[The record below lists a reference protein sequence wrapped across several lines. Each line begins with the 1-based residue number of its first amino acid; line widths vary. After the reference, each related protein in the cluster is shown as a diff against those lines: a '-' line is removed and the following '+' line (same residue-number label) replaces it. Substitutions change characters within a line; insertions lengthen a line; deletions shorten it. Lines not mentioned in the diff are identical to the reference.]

1 MSGIDAKKIRTR
13 HIHEA
18 KANGTKI
25 SVLTSYDAL
34 TASIFDEAGID
45 MLLVG
50 DSAANVVLGRDTTL
64 SITLDEMIVLAKAV
78 TIAAR
83 RALVIVDLP
92 FGTYEISEQQAVESA
107 VRVMRET
114 GATAV
119 KIEGGDVLVA
129 REDVLLIGSGARTS
143 PQAIDLLIQEL
154 CREKSCK
161 RHVIVQ
167 QLPET
172 PESFIHLDMVFTF
185 LDKNTAMV
193 YKPLILNSNP
203 YKTVHIQIEN
213 GKVVKISPT
222 NNIPAALKKLGME
235 VEPVI
240 CGGKADDWDQER
252 EQWHSGANFLAIAP
266 GKVLS
271 YARNINTLEEL
282 NKKEKLLLRKIRKN
296 LMVKVLTSITSFS
309 NVL

>member
-25 SVLTSYDAL
+25 SVLTSYDVL
-34 TASIFDEAGID
+34 TAAIFDEAGID

-92 FGTYEISEQQAVESA
+92 FGTYEVSEQQAVESA

-119 KIEGGDVLVA
+119 KIEGGVEMASTIRRIVDAGIPVCGHIGFTPQSEHALGGPVIQGRGVGADKLIADAHAVQSAGAFAVVLEMVPADVATEVTRQLDIATIGIGAGNGTDGQVLVWQDAFGFNRGRKA
-129 REDVLLIGSGARTS
+129 RFVRDYATLGDQLLNAARSYAADVNSGAF
-143 PQAIDLLIQEL
+143 PGEA
-154 CREKSCK
+154 
-161 RHVIVQ
+161 
-167 QLPET
+167 
-172 PESFIHLDMVFTF
+172 ES
-185 LDKNTAMV
+185 
-193 YKPLILNSNP
+193 Y
-203 YKTVHIQIEN
+203 
-213 GKVVKISPT
+213 
-222 NNIPAALKKLGME
+222 
-235 VEPVI
+235 
-240 CGGKADDWDQER
+240 
-252 EQWHSGANFLAIAP
+252 
-266 GKVLS
+266 
-271 YARNINTLEEL
+271 
-282 NKKEKLLLRKIRKN
+282 
-296 LMVKVLTSITSFS
+296 
-309 NVL
+309 